1 MTTRSAEQL
10 SYMGIPVG
18 CPRRL
23 TEERREQAMF
33 ESMRGVR
40 IGLWLSVL
48 IIPICL
54 GEGTVVADVE
64 KENQIFSFRLSLSE
78 KGCQFAIWVED
89 DRGSF
94 VDTVY
99 VTRKVA
105 KKGMGNRKG
114 DLDDLLGG
122 PRLSALPVWAHRR
135 GVDYGGGNFYPTKD
149 KPLPDAVTSAT
160 PKAGEFAWTWR
171 PEETLRPGQYV
182 YYVEV
187 NKSSDKN
194 DYHDYSWY
202 RGQPSV
208 VWRGSLEVED
218 ETSSSQA
225 RVIGHG
231 HVAGADGKID
241 LDLSTITTALSL
253 IESVEAVYDP

>member
-1 MTTRSAEQL
+1 MTARGAEQL

-18 CPRRL
+18 CPDRL
-23 TEERREQAMF
+23 TEERRERVMVG
-33 ESMRGVR
+33 SMRGVR
-40 IGLWLSVL
+40 IGLLLSVL

-54 GEGTVVADVE
+54 GKEMVVADVE
-64 KENQIFSFRLSLSE
+64 KENQTFSFRLSLSE
-78 KGCQFAIWVED
+78 RGCQLAIWVED

-105 KKGMGNRKG
+105 KRGMGNRKG
-114 DLDDLLGG
+114 DLDDRLGG
-122 PRLSALPVWAHRR
+122 PRSSAVPVWAHHR
-135 GVDYGGGNFYPTKD
+135 GVDYGGGSFYPTKD

-171 PEETLRPGQYV
+171 PEEPLRPGQYA

-187 NKSSDKN
+187 NKSLDKN

-208 VWRGSLEVED
+208 VW
-218 ETSSSQA
+218 
-225 RVIGHG
+225 
-231 HVAGADGKID
+231 
-241 LDLSTITTALSL
+241 
-253 IESVEAVYDP
+253 

>member
-1 MTTRSAEQL
+1 MARLFPGARIVSLFGGLLILLFLWESQIMAEGQDKD
-10 SYMGIPVG
+10 
-18 CPRRL
+18 
-23 TEERREQAMF
+23 QA
-33 ESMRGVR
+33 
-40 IGLWLSVL
+40 L
-48 IIPICL
+48 
-54 GEGTVVADVE
+54 
-64 KENQIFSFRLSLSE
+64 SFRLLLSE
-78 KGCQFAIWVED
+78 KGCQLAIWIED
-89 DRGSF
+89 EHGSF
-94 VDTVY
+94 VDTIY

-122 PRLSALPVWAHRR
+122 PRSSALPVWAHSR

-171 PEETLRPGQYV
+171 PEKTLRLGQYV

-187 NKSSDKN
+187 NKSFDKN
-194 DYHDYSWY
+194 DHHDYSWY

-208 VWRGSLEVED
+208 VWRGSLEVGD

-225 RVIGHG
+225 KIIGHG

-241 LDLSTITTALSL
+241 SDLSTITTARSL
-253 IESVEAVYDP
+253 IEGVKAVYDP